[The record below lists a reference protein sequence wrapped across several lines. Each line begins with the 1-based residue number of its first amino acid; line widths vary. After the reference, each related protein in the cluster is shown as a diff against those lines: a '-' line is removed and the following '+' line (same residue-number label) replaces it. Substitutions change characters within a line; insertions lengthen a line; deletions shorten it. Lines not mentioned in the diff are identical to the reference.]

1 MKLANN
7 NPLCTVDDEGSAGS
21 HVGNGSEVDVLH
33 DGLKILVLGI
43 GTVQLQ
49 ACLKGNRKS

>member
-21 HVGNGSEVDVLH
+21 HVGNGSEVHVLH
-33 DGLKILVLGI
+33 DGLKILVLRV
-43 GTVQLQ
+43 GTVKLK
-49 ACLKGNRKS
+49 ARLKGNRKS